1 MKYFIRIMSLLGLMA
16 ISELVYSD
24 PITDT
29 YTKGDILTAG
39 TLKNIKSVV
48 NDIDARVTTIEG
60 GSTEIAVDCS
70 ADVNA
75 LLNATINDNTT
86 YTLNGMCNGPIEV
99 FRNRNVVIQG
109 VDTNTKTD
117 GIILPTGITVDPFAA
132 IGVYESSI
140 ELRNLR
146 LDASNYV
153 SNSYPWGATYVAALN
168 VGQQSIARVYD
179 VDLVGGDYTLSA
191 FRNAYVKT
199 YSNVTVTEFN
209 IGGISASYNSHV
221 ELNQSIQVVG
231 SASTTSTNPEAVSAS
246 YNSSIDIKEGGTF
259 TIPGSIPQFE
269 SYAIGAFHNASIRVR
284 DSGTTN
290 INGDVGAGHS
300 SVIQID
306 GGTVLVGAIDA
317 WDSGVIR
324 FRDSS
329 QSGSYVSAVRLGL
342 VRIYGSSS
350 INTTGT
356 GFGAGQGSSIG
367 IRNTATVTS
376 DSPIF
381 ITSNSTLYIRDTV
394 DLGNVGIT
402 CQSQVNQVAISVNA
416 TNIGSLAGCP

>member
-1 MKYFIRIMSLLGLMA
+1 VPAVIDVVGYFYPMA
-16 ISELVYSD
+16 
-24 PITDT
+24 
-29 YTKGDILTAG
+29 G
-39 TLKNIKSVV
+39 
-48 NDIDARVTTIEG
+48 IEQQ
-60 GSTEIAVDCS
+60 VDCS
-70 ADVNA
+70 ADADA
-75 LLNATINDNTT
+75 LLNTTIRNNTT

-99 FRNRNVVIQG
+99 FRKRNVVIQG

-132 IGVYESSI
+132 IGVYESNI

-153 SNSYPWGATYVAALN
+153 SNSYPWGATNVAALN

-179 VDLVGGDYTLSA
+179 VDLVGGDFTLSA

-199 YSNVTVTEFN
+199 YSNVTVTGFN
-209 IGGISASYNSHV
+209 LGGISASYNSHV
-221 ELNQSIQVVG
+221 ELNQNIQVVG
-231 SASTTSTNPEAVSAS
+231 AASTTAQYPEAVSAS
-246 YNSSIDIKEGGTF
+246 YNSSIDIKNGGTF
-259 TIPGSIPQFE
+259 TIPGGFPQFE
-269 SYAIGAFHNASIRVR
+269 SYAIGAYHNASIRVR
-284 DSGTTN
+284 DDGTTN
-290 INGDVGAGHS
+290 INGDVGAAHS
-300 SVIQID
+300 SDIQID
-306 GGTVLVGAIDA
+306 GGAVVVGAIDA

-350 INTTGT
+350 INTASS

-367 IRNTATVTS
+367 IRNTSTVTS
-376 DSPIF
+376 NSPIF
-381 ITSNSTLYIRDTV
+381 INTNSTLYIRDTV
-394 DLGNVGIT
+394 DLGNAGIT
-402 CQSQVNQVAISVNA
+402 CQSQVNQVTISVDA